1 MSSCICWKILH
12 FCGSYHISIG
22 QCCLYTISSRC
33 GCTHTQSVSR
43 NISRSIINNTFL
55 HLFFI
60 FIFQVVHTSYLKVHR
75 LHTIWVHQYN
85 ILESV
90 KWQRWRE
97 DSWLPGLGDKAGE
110 GRGQW
115 RWLEKHVTR
124 DLAATKMSGTLAIS
138 MSTSRLWYCNAILK
152 DVPVAG
158 DRSKTHR
165 ITFVLSLT
173 TQPHEMLNEVKMKR
187 LVFFFR
193 ANKTSIDNPKEQIT
207 LGLHPLEGPNP
218 CFPTLGTFRVRCFSP

>member
-1 MSSCICWKILH
+1 MYLLENFTLLWLISH
-12 FCGSYHISIG
+12 FCWTVLSVHYF
-22 QCCLYTISSRC
+22 QPMR
-33 GCTHTQSVSR
+33 CTHTQSVSR

-75 LHTIWVHQYN
+75 LHAIWVHQYN

-97 DSWLPGLGDKAGE
+97 DSRLPGLGDQAGE

-152 DVPVAG
+152 NPLWYIECSVDFNYP
-158 DRSKTHR
+158 
-165 ITFVLSLT
+165 LS
-173 TQPHEMLNEVKMKR
+173 
-187 LVFFFR
+187 
-193 ANKTSIDNPKEQIT
+193 
-207 LGLHPLEGPNP
+207 
-218 CFPTLGTFRVRCFSP
+218 FSPGSLESTCNLSFLIF